1 MQPQQQQYAPPM
13 SIEQFHNFAI
23 NVVELVCSVFTM
35 PVEIILHPQY
45 GTQYFPIPVAFF
57 SSVLMIL
64 LPAFASL
71 ANGLTHM
78 IPFSG
83 PAAPPPGLF
92 GIGSLSALYFF
103 LMLLHGLRLWRR
115 MVYMELEKYSRYE
128 GPPLPFFRLIPGSR
142 SYWCSRIVLEP
153 VFVFVLA
160 SVLENILL
168 IQSGLSLYLHLSA
181 LMLVMRNFI
190 GWFKHWKFI
199 RDGMDNRIADPILA
213 KLVENRAS
221 EEELASIHLAGFP
234 KNLPPDLRKATAIH
248 IARSYDS
255 DIQIPATGQEKQEEK
270 Q

>member
-1 MQPQQQQYAPPM
+1 M

-23 NVVELVCSVFTM
+23 NVVELACSVFTM
-35 PVEIILHPQY
+35 PIEIILHPQY

-71 ANGLTHM
+71 ASGAAHM

-83 PAAPPPGLF
+83 PAVPPPGLF

-103 LMLLHGLRLWRR
+103 LMLFHGLRLWRR
-115 MVYMELEKYSRYE
+115 MVYMELEKYSHYE

-142 SYWCSRIVLEP
+142 SYWFSRIVLEP

-160 SVLENILL
+160 SVLENIFI
-168 IQSGLSLYLHLSA
+168 IQSGLSLYLHLAA

-199 RDGMDNRIADPILA
+199 RDILDARITGPIIA
-213 KLVENRAS
+213 KLADNKAS
-221 EEELASIHLAGFP
+221 DEELASIHLAGFP
-234 KNLPPDLRKATAIH
+234 KNLPPDLRQATAVH

-255 DIQIPATGQEKQEEK
+255 DIQIPATGQNIQEEK